1 MTYRILTRPRLGARK
16 LTQSRHRL
24 QTLISRVRPLQ
35 IKINLNNKKHRS
47 FRVEIRSDDKTRTVE
62 LVRRKAA
69 KLPILPKTRQMSV
82 RRRAR
87 LQIRTSAVAVAAEAV
102 ADPRQ
107 QPLRLMEETLAMPL
121 RRKKRQEQMR
131 IRVTSAAKGAIA
143 ETEVLTITPTKTK
156 DKMVDHHRLR
166 TMESRP
172 R

>member
-1 MTYRILTRPRLGARK
+1 MRL
-16 LTQSRHRL
+16 
-24 QTLISRVRPLQ
+24 LQ
-35 IKINLNNKKHRS
+35 IKINLNNKTHRS
-47 FRVEIRSDDKTRTVE
+47 FRVEIKSDDKTRTVE

-69 KLPILPKTRQMSV
+69 KLLILPKTRQMSV
-82 RRRAR
+82 RRRAK
-87 LQIRTSAVAVAAEAV
+87 LQLRTSVVAVAAEAV

-107 QPLRLMEETLAMPL
+107 QPLRLMEETLALPL